1 MHFIIAYYNI
11 IIIII
16 MHFYFRDPTIPQI
29 CFEIDIFQNFMK
41 YLKMLHIFLAVWSIK
56 GRVGMFGL
64 YSSSARLH

>member
-29 CFEIDIFQNFMK
+29 CFEIDIFQNSMK
-41 YLKMLHIFLAVWSIK
+41 YLNIWKYYTFSWQYEALK
-56 GRVGMFGL
+56 GE
-64 YSSSARLH
+64 